1 MNNEELI
8 TALGELGYRLFT
20 PEKERLSS
28 KKVLDVL
35 DELANST
42 DSRLI
47 EAFPDVLATCAHR
60 GIELDIRTLLS
71 RHSARSQKRQR
82 LEKLILAS
90 TDLLNQEGLEKPAG
104 IDGVMKALRLKYG
117 DLLADEKIALGK
129 GLSVSTARLRNA
141 LRRYATDL
149 ERSESAREKERKRQL
164 RSFQLNL
171 HLSTLFPPKQK
182 ELILKNLN
190 GEHLTKTEQ
199 EYYSRIVK
207 KKLEALANSE
217 IRKIASALTKK

>member
-1 MNNEELI
+1 MKKEELI
-8 TALGELGYRLFT
+8 TALGQLGYQLFT
-20 PEKERLSS
+20 TEKRKVG
-28 KKVLDVL
+28 KKQIYDVL
-35 DELANST
+35 DELASST

-47 EAFPDVLATCAHR
+47 EAFPVVLANCAHR
-60 GIELDIRTLLS
+60 GIKLDIRTLLS
-71 RHSARSQKRQR
+71 RHGTRSQKRPR

-90 TDLLNQEGLEKPAG
+90 TDLLNQVGLEKPEG
-104 IDGVMKALRLKYG
+104 VDRVMKALRLKYG
-117 DLLADEKIALGK
+117 DLLVDENMALGK
-129 GLSVSTARLRNA
+129 GLSVSTERLRNA

-149 ERSESAREKERKRQL
+149 ERFESAREKERERQL

-182 ELILKNLN
+182 ELVLKKLN
-190 GEHLTKTEQ
+190 GEPLTKTEQ

-217 IRKIASALTKK
+217 IRKIASSLTKK

>member
-1 MNNEELI
+1 V
-8 TALGELGYRLFT
+8 G
-20 PEKERLSS
+20 
-28 KKVLDVL
+28 KKQIYDVL

-42 DSRLI
+42 ESRLI
-47 EAFPDVLATCAHR
+47 EAFPVVLANCAHR
-60 GIELDIRTLLS
+60 GIKLDIHTLLL
-71 RHSARSQKRQR
+71 RHDARSQKRRR

-90 TDLLNQEGLEKPAG
+90 TDLLNQEGLEKPED
-104 IDGVMKALRLKYG
+104 IDGIVKAIRQTYG
-117 DLLADEKIALGK
+117 DLLADEKMALGK
-129 GLSVSTARLRNA
+129 GLSVSIDRLRNA

-149 ERSESAREKERKRQL
+149 ERSESASEKEKKRQL

-182 ELILKNLN
+182 ELVIKKLDGKPF
-190 GEHLTKTEQ
+190 TKTEQ

-217 IRKIASALTKK
+217 ILKIASALTKK